1 MQVTLGGKRLKKPLR
16 EYLPCWLTNVHSLF
30 YFYGLLVVL
39 GVIFFAYTLFDNYFV
54 TAFTGDYCAQQF
66 SFYTNGYDDWWHF
79 FKTGEFVLYDE
90 NTFLGVNNLG
100 SNSFYYLLDP
110 FFLPILM
117 FPRQIVPQGMAVL
130 TIFKMA
136 TAGLMFFFYIRYM
149 GASRTAS
156 KISAIAYAFSGWT
169 AWYLWFNHFTEITI
183 VFPLILLGVERIL
196 REKKP
201 WLLMVSICLMGF
213 VNYFFCICFTLCA
226 FLYAMFRYFQRI
238 KENNWKNNL
247 IILGIGFIGF
257 AVGLLMASAAMAPGI
272 ATALNSSRAETSSY
286 AKDLLAALK
295 GARFKELFKL
305 LTVWGKDTTYN
316 YRNQAR
322 PFYFLIELI
331 YPVMSDRGV
340 PLLDYNNQY
349 GSYDNVAGSLY
360 VYIPILMMFIPAMIK
375 SIREKHFAPLIAT
388 VLFVFAI
395 LTPFFYYVFFGFT
408 QPYSRWFLFPVIC
421 LITYCGLYLDH
432 FVEDEKPWTL
442 EVSAAV
448 LLVLAIVAGILSGY
462 VTKKYGYAVDK
473 TNDYFEE
480 RVPVVLA
487 TILMSLYIVAVYI
500 VLKIFRKKPTLKY
513 IYYGFITAEIFVMG
527 VLVIE
532 GHGVGNYLDVNGG
545 LDNNNA
551 LHALVEKTSKTDP
564 NYYRSYSSL
573 ASSNATND
581 GMRNGYNGASFFHSL
596 YNYNTDDFRN
606 MTYISTGSWSGVYM
620 EKRVDLDTLLGIK
633 YYYVINDYLDY
644 YKSSRTATMSE
655 NFKYNVPFGYVDITD
670 QYGSTGNNKFR
681 VYKNTN
687 YVDFALSFDSIY
699 PAEANPSVI
708 AQENLFL
715 QSAIIK
721 NTDKNDHFANRL
733 LEEHPDISRTDSYT
747 QSFSYVSPNKTYSTS
762 QYSLTYYDIK
772 SHESA
777 DGTVKNASSLGVDEM
792 IALDYD
798 TSVYDKFSE
807 VTYPSTFTSGD
818 YSRYIA
824 VITCPVG
831 QAAEKY
837 SADGYMYYIK
847 NSYESQKKVDIY
859 LVDDNDKVITYD
871 NHTDYASTS
880 SWSSKCYRG
889 FYVSPTYSLDADG
902 NFVSNHDAPHVKKI
916 VIVSRNYKLEGNY
929 NFYYGTYN
937 DYLARLQKFYDNPVT
952 DIHYKTNHFDFKTNF
967 AKERIVVTRLAYEEG
982 FTLKMTDSTGKTKEI
997 ETFIADGGFLGFISG
1012 VDECSYTL
1020 DFYPPGLELGSYVS
1034 AIGIFLF
1041 FSTILLHAYLNIYLK
1056 QKRDIFEC
1064 GVKRRKKKE
1073 H

>member
-110 FFLPILM
+110 FFLPILL

-247 IILGIGFIGF
+247 IILGIGFVGF
-257 AVGLLMASAAMAPGI
+257 AVGLLMAMAAMMPGI

-286 AKDLLAALK
+286 AKSILEALK
-295 GARFKELFKL
+295 EFKLKELFKL
-305 LTVWGKDTTYN
+305 LTSWEENATYL
-316 YRNQAR
+316 YRDKAR
-322 PFYFLIELI
+322 PFYFLIELM

-349 GSYDNVAGSLY
+349 GSYDNVSGSLY
-360 VYIPILMMFIPAMIK
+360 CYIPILMMFIPALFK
-375 SIREKHFAPLIAT
+375 SIREKHFSPLIAT
-388 VLFVFAI
+388 ALFIFAI
-395 LTPFFYYVFFGFT
+395 LTPFAYYVFFGFT

-421 LITYCGLYLDH
+421 LITYSGLYLDH
-432 FVEDEKPWTL
+432 FKEDDKPWTL
-442 EVSAAV
+442 EVSAGV
-448 LLVLAIVAGILSGY
+448 LLVLAIVAGIFSGY
-462 VTKKYGYAVDK
+462 IVKKYGYADDK

-480 RVPVVLA
+480 RIPLVLGV
-487 TILMSLYIVAVYI
+487 ILMSLYIVGVYI
-500 VLKIFRKKPTLKY
+500 VLRIFRKKPSLKY

-532 GHGVGNYLDVNGG
+532 GHGVANYAEVNGG

-573 ASSNATND
+573 ASSSATND

-606 MTYISTGSWSGVYM
+606 MTYISTGSWTGVYM
-620 EKRVDLDTLLGIK
+620 EKRVDLDTLLGMK
-633 YYYVINDYLDY
+633 YYYVLDDYLDY
-644 YKSSRTATMSE
+644 YKSSRTETMSE
-655 NFKYNVPFGYVDITD
+655 HFTYNVPFGYIDITD
-670 QYGSTGNNKFR
+670 QYGSTGNHKFR

-687 YVDFALSFDSIY
+687 YIDFALSFDSIY
-699 PAEANPSVI
+699 GTENNVSVI
-708 AQENLFL
+708 SQENLFL

-721 NTDKNDHFANRL
+721 NSDKNNHLADRL
-733 LEEHPDISRTDSYT
+733 VEEHPDLSLTDTYTSYFT
-747 QSFSYVSPNKTYSTS
+747 LVSPDKTYTDN
-762 QYSLTYYDIK
+762 QYALTYYDIK
-772 SHESA
+772 SQPAA
-777 DGTVKNASSLGVDEM
+777 DGSIKNASSLGVDEM
-792 IALDYD
+792 IGLDYN
-798 TSVYDKFSE
+798 TSSYDKFSS
-807 VTYPSTFTSGD
+807 VTYPNKLTQGD

-831 QAAEKY
+831 KSAEKY

-859 LVDDNDKVITYD
+859 LVDDNGKVITYD
-871 NHTDYASTS
+871 NHTDYAFSS
-880 SWSSKCYRG
+880 SWSSKSYRA
-889 FYVSPTYSLDADG
+889 FYVSPTYSVDENG
-902 NFVSNHDAPHVKKI
+902 KYVSNHDAPHIKKI
-916 VIVSRNYKLEGNY
+916 VIVSRNYKLESNY

-937 DYLARLQKFYDNPVT
+937 DYLARLQKFYDNPIT
-952 DIHYKTNHFDFKTNF
+952 DIHYRTNHFDFKTNF

-997 ETFIADGGFLGFISG
+997 ETFIADGGFVGFISG
-1012 VDECSYTL
+1012 VGECSYTL
-1020 DFYPPGLELGSYVS
+1020 DFYPPGLTTGSNLS
-1034 AIGIFLF
+1034 AIGIALF
-1041 FSTILLHAYLNIYLK
+1041 FSTLLLHSYLNIYLR
-1056 QKRDIFEC
+1056 QKNLIYSENI
-1064 GVKRRKKKE
+1064 KRKKKE
-1073 H
+1073 D